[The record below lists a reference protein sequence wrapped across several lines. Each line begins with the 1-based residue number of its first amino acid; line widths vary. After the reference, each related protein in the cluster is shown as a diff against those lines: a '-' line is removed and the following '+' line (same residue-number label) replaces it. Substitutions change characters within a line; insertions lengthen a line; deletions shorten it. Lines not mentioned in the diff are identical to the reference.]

1 MITKNTI
8 HPVKDYLLIEVPDQ
22 GSETSSGLLLAEASD
37 NKMPVVGTV
46 LKVGDKAEYEVGDEV
61 IFRKFS
67 ADEIKVT
74 TAESEKSFWLLSS
87 DEVIAKVVD
96 VALEKES
103 GKINNREQ
111 ITLKRLSAN
120 KTQDVSNAK
129 TKGKGQKSTS

>member
-1 MITKNTI
+1 MTKISKNTI
-8 HPVKDYLLIEVPDQ
+8 VPVKDYLLIEVPDQ

-46 LKVGDKAEYEVGDEV
+46 LKVGDKAEYKVGDEV

-74 TAESEKSFWLLSS
+74 TAESEKSFWLLQDS
-87 DEVIAKVVD
+87 EVIALVK
-96 VALEKES
+96 EKES
-103 GKINNREQ
+103 DKIKDREQ
-111 ITLKRLSAN
+111 ITLKKLSAN

-129 TKGKGQKSTS
+129 TKGKGQESTS

>member
-1 MITKNTI
+1 MKITKNTI

-22 GSETSSGLLLAEASD
+22 GSETSSGLLLSEASD

-46 LKVGDKAEYEVGDEV
+46 LKVGNKAEYEVGDEI

-87 DEVIAKVVD
+87 DEVIAIVKD
-96 VALEKES
+96 SES
-103 GKINNREQ
+103 SKIKDREQ
-111 ITLKRLSAN
+111 ITLKKLSAN
-120 KTQDVSNAK
+120 ETHNADEK
-129 TKGKGQKSTS
+129 AKSGKKSTS